1 MSAKTETRE
10 GRDYRATLFL
20 PQTDFPMK
28 AGLPEAE
35 PKWLARWHRMDLY
48 GRMRAAAQGRPLF
61 ILHDGPPYANGEIHL
76 GTGINKILKDFVV
89 RSQGMLGKDAPY
101 IPGWDCHGLPIEWKI
116 EERYRAEGK
125 SKEEVPVEQLRRDC
139 REFAEKWIGVQRE
152 QFQRLGCIG
161 LWDKPY
167 TTMDFRAEA
176 VIARELH
183 KFVDNGLLY
192 RGFRP
197 VMWSPIEKTALAE
210 AEVEYKEKTSPTIYV
225 KFPIVSTGSQ
235 NVERGAPK
243 VAGSI
248 VIWTTTPWT
257 IPGNRAIAYSP
268 SLQYGL
274 YEIVATGDGSLGTVG
289 EYIAVAD
296 DLAEQTA
303 THAKVELKRLRSI
316 DPAGII
322 CDHPL
327 RRGGYDFDVPLL
339 PGEHVTADA
348 GTGFVHT
355 APGHGEEDFEIILKN
370 DPDYTRTHPEAFNVV
385 AEDGSFTKNAPGFEG
400 KFILSR
406 DGKKDGDA
414 NRAVIEALTEAGALL
429 AKGTLRHQYPHSWRS
444 KAPVIFRATPQW
456 FAGMDKPFKG
466 SNGKTLRDLA
476 MQAIRDT
483 KWVPQAGEN
492 RMRSMVET
500 RPDWVLSRQR
510 AWGVP
515 LAIFVEKKSGEILND
530 AAVNARIAEAFESEG
545 ADAWFNSPPARFL
558 GNDRDPDDYEQVR
571 DILDVW
577 FDSGSTHVFTVEQ
590 PIDPAWPKAD
600 HADVY
605 LEGSD
610 QHRGWFQSSLLE
622 GCGTRGRAPY
632 DAVITHGFV
641 LDDAGDKMSKSLGN
655 TMLPQVIAEKNGA
668 EILRVVSASADY
680 TGDLRVWDDVIKSNV
695 DSYRRLR
702 NTIRF
707 MLANLSGFD
716 EAERLPHGE
725 MPELERYML
734 ARLAALDVSV
744 RAAYAAYDFNRVYTE
759 LFAFCTNDLSAFYF
773 DIRKDSLYC
782 DPRHAPRRRAART
795 AIDEIFRRVV
805 TWFAPIL
812 CFTMEEAW
820 LERFP
825 GEEESVHLQVFPE
838 TPRGWLDESLI
849 EKWERIRTLRRVITG
864 ALELK
869 RKDKVIGA
877 SLEARPVLFVAP
889 EDAALFEGI
898 DLGEIAITSNAMVS
912 THPAPGDAF
921 RLPEVADAAVV
932 FHHAEGDKCARCWMI
947 LPEVGSHADY
957 PDLCNRCA
965 DAVQAMEK

>member
-1 MSAKTETRE
+1 MPNDSETKS
-10 GRDYRATLFL
+10 RDYRASLFL
-20 PQTDFPMK
+20 PSTDFPMK

-35 PKWLARWHRMDLY
+35 PKWLARWEQMDLY
-48 GRMRAAAQGRPLF
+48 GRMRAAAKGRPLF

-89 RSQGMLGKDAPY
+89 RSQGMLGKDAPF

-125 SKEEVPVEQLRRDC
+125 SKEDVPVDQLRRDC
-139 REFAEKWIGVQRE
+139 REFAEKWIAVQRV
-152 QFQRLGCIG
+152 QFKRLGCIG
-161 LWDKPY
+161 LWDHPY
-167 TTMDFRAEA
+167 TTMAYKAEA
-176 VIARELH
+176 AIVRELH

-197 VMWSPIEKTALAE
+197 VMWSPVEKTALAE

-225 KFPIVSTGSQ
+225 KFPVVKGGP
-235 NVERGAPK
+235 VGAS
-243 VAGSI
+243 V

-257 IPGNRAIAYSP
+257 IPGNRAIAYSETI
-268 SLQYGL
+268 SYGL
-274 YEIVATGDGSLGTVG
+274 YEVAEANEGALAKIG
-289 EYIAVAD
+289 EKLLLAD
-296 DLAEQTA
+296 ELANQTA
-303 THAKVELKRLRSI
+303 SHAKI
-316 DPAGII
+316 T
-322 CDHPL
+322 L
-327 RRGGYDFDVPLL
+327 RRVGDASPHGLTCAHPFRGAGYEFDVPLL
-339 PGEHVTADA
+339 PGEHVTAET

-355 APGHGEEDFEIILKN
+355 APGHGEEDFELILKHFPN
-370 DPDYTRTHPEAFNVV
+370 YTRDHPEAFNVV

-414 NRAVIEALTEAGALL
+414 NGAVIKELIAAGALL

-456 FAGMDKPFKG
+456 FASMDKPFKG
-466 SNGKTLRDLA
+466 SHDKSLRELA
-476 MQAIRDT
+476 MQAIDDT
-483 KWVPQAGEN
+483 EWYPPAGES

-515 LAIFVEKKSGEILND
+515 LAIFVHTDSGKILHD
-530 AAVNARIAEAFESEG
+530 PAVNARISDAFEKEG
-545 ADAWFNSPPARFL
+545 ADAWFNSSPSRFL
-558 GNDRDPDDYEQVR
+558 GNDHKAEDYEQVK

-577 FDSGSTHVFTVEQ
+577 FDSGSTHVFTVEE
-590 PIDPAWPKAD
+590 PIDPNWPRAD

-655 TMLPQVIAEKNGA
+655 TMLPQAIAEKNGA
-668 EILRVVSASADY
+668 EILRIATASADY
-680 TGDLRVWDDVIKSNV
+680 TGDLRVGEDVIKSNV

-707 MLANLSGFD
+707 MLANLSGFS
-716 EAERLPHGE
+716 ERERIALDK

-734 ARLAALDVSV
+734 ARLAALDTLV
-744 RAAYAAYDFNRVYTE
+744 RESYAAYDFNRVFTA

-782 DPRHAPRRRAART
+782 DRADAPRRRAART
-795 AIDEIFRRVV
+795 VIDDIFRRVV

-825 GEEESVHLQVFPE
+825 GEQKSVHLEIFPG
-838 TPRGWLDESLI
+838 TPRSWHDEPLI
-849 EKWERIRTLRRVITG
+849 AKWDRIRELRRVVTG
-864 ALELK
+864 ALEIK
-869 RKDKVIGA
+869 RRDKVIGA
-877 SLEARPVLFVAP
+877 SLEARPVLFVSP
-889 EDAALFEGI
+889 EDAPLFDNI
-898 DLGEIAITSNAMVS
+898 DFGEIAITSHAVVQP
-912 THPAPGDAF
+912 HEAPVQDAF
-921 RLPEVADAAVV
+921 TLPDVPAAAAV

-947 LPEVGSHADY
+947 LPEVGENSEY
-957 PDLCNRCA
+957 PDLCRRCT
-965 DAVQAMEK
+965 DAVSALETAE